1 MLLSPC
7 FIVDTDGKSSS
18 RHISGSDSIH
28 TNNSQVPLTN
38 SVGDKIPYLENKSHS
53 IFAIE
58 SLMYLSMLGH
68 PNQRMNQSTNEN
80 QVDYKYNF

>member
-1 MLLSPC
+1 
-7 FIVDTDGKSSS
+7 
-18 RHISGSDSIH
+18 
-28 TNNSQVPLTN
+28 VPLTN
-38 SVGDKIPYLENKSHS
+38 SVGDKIPYSENKGHS

-80 QVDYKYNF
+80 QVEYKHISKIKQLLHSFKGYILLKLT